1 MGFGFK
7 QPLVGE
13 KRCVTTLIT
22 AAKETTENTATLNI
36 CKNAFATVLHLTFP
50 SCAARVPHLSVAWYK
65 VRSLVKYHEYS
76 TCQLYFLGTRTRLLC
91 TPRKSK

>member
-22 AAKETTENTATLNI
+22 AAEETTVLVDR
-36 CKNAFATVLHLTFP
+36 FANFI
-50 SCAARVPHLSVAWYK
+50 K
-65 VRSLVKYHEYS
+65 
-76 TCQLYFLGTRTRLLC
+76 
-91 TPRKSK
+91 

>member
-22 AAKETTENTATLNI
+22 AAEETRGLDT
-36 CKNAFATVLHLTFP
+36 
-50 SCAARVPHLSVAWYK
+50 
-65 VRSLVKYHEYS
+65 RS
-76 TCQLYFLGTRTRLLC
+76 
-91 TPRKSK
+91 

>member
-22 AAKETTENTATLNI
+22 AAEETIFEVAVDFFHEN
-36 CKNAFATVLHLTFP
+36 
-50 SCAARVPHLSVAWYK
+50 
-65 VRSLVKYHEYS
+65 
-76 TCQLYFLGTRTRLLC
+76 
-91 TPRKSK
+91 